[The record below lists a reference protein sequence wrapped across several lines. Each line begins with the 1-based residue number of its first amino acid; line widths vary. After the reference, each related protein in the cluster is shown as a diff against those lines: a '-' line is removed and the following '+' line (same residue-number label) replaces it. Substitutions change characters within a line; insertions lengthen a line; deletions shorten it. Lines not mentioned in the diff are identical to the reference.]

1 MAIGVVVIIALGVGT
16 HIFENTMKVGA
27 TQASLSRKK
36 MVILGAVFGAI
47 QMLLMLLGFFL
58 PG

>member
-36 MVILGAVFGAI
+36 W
-47 QMLLMLLGFFL
+47 
-58 PG
+58 